1 MCWTVGHSAQQ
12 GSRVG
17 TGPRLNP
24 VDFGENAKRTPPESQ
39 LASAPSF
46 ATVAALKMMA
56 RWRGWL
62 VSSSKEDGEWLE
74 IRASAGWS
82 RAVVVVAEESRFTAA
97 E

>member
-1 MCWTVGHSAQQ
+1 M
-12 GSRVG
+12 
-17 TGPRLNP
+17 
-24 VDFGENAKRTPPESQ
+24 
-39 LASAPSF
+39 
-46 ATVAALKMMA
+46 AALKMMA

-74 IRASAGWS
+74 IRASAGWP